1 MKQELEQI
9 HHVPVDLVRMLD
21 PLNPDLRQVIF
32 LEGLSAWS

>member
-1 MKQELEQI
+1 M